1 MEVASLQEATDV
13 LSKSPSDRKANDL
26 RALQAATQCFK
37 FFQDLGPELH
47 QACCKVLRL
56 QRYDAGAVV
65 FHKGSAGDSFCIVLR
80 GSVSVLVP
88 QSGSRLSNLESL
100 RLVGILGE
108 GQTFGELA
116 LLQNR
121 DRAATIV
128 AREKV
133 CLGVL
138 CAGDFDR
145 ILRLQEER
153 RLRLKVQFFQALPAF
168 RQWSELELSR
178 FIYYFREERFKRGAV
193 VFTEGADSTRAYV
206 VIQGAF
212 RFSQSSEVGTRKHEL
227 QLLYKGPK
235 EMFGEDDLLA
245 GRERQHTCTCDSYE
259 GQLYSIGSEDFL
271 KFCQRDST
279 LRYLHTC
286 EQAERRWI
294 SERRPLL
301 LQAERSKLSLSLL
314 KTKHSQPDTTR
325 CKSNSSLKRD
335 LMLYCN
341 VSATTLPQLPPRRMP
356 LSERALVKN
365 EIFSRLQR
373 SVKWK
378 SE

>member
-1 MEVASLQEATDV
+1 MEVASVQEATDV
-13 LSKSPSDRKANDL
+13 LSKPPSDRKATDL
-26 RALQAATQCFK
+26 RALQSATQSFQ
-37 FFQDLGPELH
+37 FFQDQGPEVH
-47 QACCKVLRL
+47 QACCKVLHL
-56 QRYDAGAVV
+56 QKYEAGAVV
-65 FHKGSAGDSFCIVLR
+65 FHKGSTGDSFCIVLK

-88 QSGSRLSNLESL
+88 QSGSRLTDLESL
-100 RLVGILGE
+100 RLVGILSE

-138 CAGDFDR
+138 GKSDFDR

-168 RQWSELELSR
+168 RQWSVLELSR
-178 FIYYFREERFKRGAV
+178 FVYYFREERFKRGAV
-193 VFTEGADSTRAYV
+193 VFTEGSGSAKAYV

-212 RFSQSSEVGTRKHEL
+212 RFSQSSEVGSRKHEL
-227 QLLYKGPK
+227 QLLYKGAK
-235 EMFGEDDLLA
+235 EMFGEEDLLA
-245 GRERQHTCTCDSYE
+245 GRKRQSTCTCDSCE
-259 GQLYSIGSEDFL
+259 GQVYSIGSEDFL

-279 LRYLHTC
+279 LRYLQTYA
-286 EQAERRWI
+286 QAERRWI

-314 KTKHSQPDTTR
+314 KPKHFQPDTTR
-325 CKSNSSLKRD
+325 CQSSSSLKQD
-335 LMLYCN
+335 LMLHCN
-341 VSATTLPQLPPRRMP
+341 VAAISLPQLSKRVMS
-356 LSERALVKN
+356 LTERALAKN
-365 EIFSRLQR
+365 ELFGRLQR
-373 SVKWK
+373 SVKRK
-378 SE
+378 LE